1 MLSCGNSLSFIYAH
15 VDKYPIYQK
24 SNTTV
29 SIIDKVKDIQSKNI
43 VLGGDFNVIF
53 DISLES
59 LGGNPCLKKKSIAK
73 LIQIKEK
80 FDLCDIW
87 RIRNPKIK
95 RFTFR
100 QQHISGFIQRRL
112 DYFFLSNL
120 LQESV
125 NKTDILAAFS
135 TDHSPLL
142 FSLKLRTDENRG
154 KGLWKFNNSLSMNSD
169 FQTKMKF
176 HIKSTLETLEIEG
189 IRDPQV
195 RWEFLKYEIRKF
207 SIEFSKLQAQ
217 NTKKEKMF
225 LENKL
230 KKLENNTN
238 CMENLEYIDC
248 RNKLD
253 KIYEQKINGIRIRSK
268 CDWYEHGEKSSK
280 FFLNL
285 EKTRS
290 TQSTIRNIT
299 KDKKNLTCHKKINQE
314 LFDFYKG
321 LFSENLNV
329 SKNEIMQFLNLVSV
343 PQLTEDQPK
352 DCEFILSEKDLLVLN
367 SVPNNKSPGNNSLT
381 KEFHEV
387 F

>member
-1 MLSCGNSLSFIYAH
+1 MTLIVLINIYNA
-15 VDKYPIYQK
+15 
-24 SNTTV
+24 NTESEQLETHSDLV
-29 SIIDKVKDIQSKNI
+29 STIDKVKDIQSKNI
-43 VLGGDFNVIF
+43 VLGGDFNVTF

-59 LGGNPCLKKKSIAK
+59 LGGNPCLKMKSIAK

-87 RIRNPKIK
+87 RMRNPKIK
-95 RFTFR
+95 RFTFW
-100 QQHISGFIQRRL
+100 QQRILGFIQRRL
-112 DYFFLSNL
+112 DYVFISNL

-125 NKTDILAAFS
+125 NKTEVLAAFS
-135 TDHSPLL
+135 TDDSPLL
-142 FSLKLRTDENRG
+142 ISLDLRKDENRG
-154 KGLWKFNNSLSMNSD
+154 IGLWKFNNSLSMNSD

-299 KDKKNLTCHKKINQE
+299 KDKKKP
-314 LFDFYKG
+314 YM
-321 LFSENLNV
+321 S
-329 SKNEIMQFLNLVSV
+329 
-343 PQLTEDQPK
+343 
-352 DCEFILSEKDLLVLN
+352 
-367 SVPNNKSPGNNSLT
+367 
-381 KEFHEV
+381 
-387 F
+387 

>member
-1 MLSCGNSLSFIYAH
+1 M
-15 VDKYPIYQK
+15 
-24 SNTTV
+24 
-29 SIIDKVKDIQSKNI
+29 
-43 VLGGDFNVIF
+43 
-53 DISLES
+53 
-59 LGGNPCLKKKSIAK
+59 
-73 LIQIKEK
+73 
-80 FDLCDIW
+80 
-87 RIRNPKIK
+87 
-95 RFTFR
+95 
-100 QQHISGFIQRRL
+100 
-112 DYFFLSNL
+112 
-120 LQESV
+120 
-125 NKTDILAAFS
+125 LAAFS
-135 TDHSPLL
+135 AGHSPLL
-142 FSLKLRTDENRG
+142 FSLDLCKDENRG

-189 IRDPQV
+189 ITDLQV

-329 SKNEIMQFLNLVSV
+329 SKNEIMQFLNLVSI
-343 PQLTEDQPK
+343 PQLTE
-352 DCEFILSEKDLLVLN
+352 DCEFILSEKDLLLVLN
-367 SVPNNKSPGNNSLT
+367 SMPNNKSPGNDGLT
-381 KEFHEV
+381 KELYEV
-387 F
+387 FWEDLKTPLISSFKSAFDKGKLSNFQK